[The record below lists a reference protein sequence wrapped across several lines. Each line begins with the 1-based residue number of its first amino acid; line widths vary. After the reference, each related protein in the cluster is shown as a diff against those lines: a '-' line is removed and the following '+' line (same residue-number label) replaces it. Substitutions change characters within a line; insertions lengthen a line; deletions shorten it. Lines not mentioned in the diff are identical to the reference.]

1 MAWVL
6 DLDGVVWLGA
16 TPIPGAAEA
25 VARLRAA
32 GERVAFVTNNSFGR
46 RADVAAKL
54 TRHGIDPGDDIVTS
68 AMVAAGLVPPGER
81 ALVCG
86 GPGIVEELRAR
97 GVEVVDASDPGAGE
111 GRFDVVVVGYHPTF
125 DYHRMDTASAAVR
138 AGARLLATN
147 DDATYPSDSGIHPG
161 GGAILASVAT
171 AAGVVP
177 EIAGKPHRPAAELV
191 RERLGASGVMVG
203 DRPDTDGRFAL
214 ALGYRFGLVLSG
226 VTGVGDLPTDP
237 PADVVGADLAALVAE
252 VLDEG
257 RTRR

>member
-1 MAWVL
+1 MAWAL

-25 VARLRAA
+25 IARLRAA

-54 TRHGIDPGDDIVTS
+54 VSHGIEPGDDIVTS
-68 AMVAAGLVPPGER
+68 AVVAAGLVQPGER

-86 GPGIVEELRAR
+86 GPGIVEELTAR
-97 GVEVVDASDPGAGE
+97 GVELVDASAPEARDGA
-111 GRFDVVVVGYHPTF
+111 FDVVVVGYHPTF

-147 DDATYPSDSGIHPG
+147 DDATYPMDTGIKPG
-161 GGAILASVAT
+161 GGAILASIAT
-171 AAGVVP
+171 AAGVAP
-177 EIAGKPHRPAAELV
+177 EVAGKPHEPAAALV
-191 RERLGASGVMVG
+191 RDRLGPDGVMVG

-226 VTGVGDLPTDP
+226 VTTEADLPTDP
-237 PADVVGADLAALVAE
+237 PADLCAVDLATLVAD
-252 VLDEG
+252 VLG
-257 RTRR
+257 R